1 MKVSVSFNGGR
12 TQRQTSA
19 APPPAGDVAAFSM
32 SPGRLG
38 VISVAVVTPGLDRIY
53 RSANLGRTWTTFSV
67 PGTSGG
73 AMLSSLEFTSPSVG
87 TFVTGSPAF
96 GGDTT
101 C

>member
-1 MKVSVSFNGGR
+1 
-12 TQRQTSA
+12 
-19 APPPAGDVAAFSM
+19 M

-38 VISVAVVTPGLDRIY
+38 VIAVAVVTPGLDRIY

-73 AMLSSLEFTSPSVG
+73 AMLGSLEFTSPSVG

-96 GGDTT
+96 GSQLLRSTDAGRTWNLVRFT
-101 C
+101 SPRQSLGR